1 MIAIIDYGVG
11 NIKAFGNIYKNL
23 NIPFKIAKCVQDLD
37 GITKIIL
44 PGVGAFD
51 HAMMSLQ
58 HSGMRDRLDELV
70 LEEKLPVIGIC
81 VGLQM
86 LASSSEEGVLPG
98 LDWIDGK
105 VKKFDADKL
114 TATMPLPHM
123 GWNNINIVGTDNPLL
138 KDLDQESRYYFL
150 HSYYIECKNKED
162 VIAYSE
168 YGEGFASII
177 NHKNIYGIQPH
188 PEKSHNNGITL
199 LKNFGEL

>member
-11 NIKAFGNIYKNL
+11 NIKAFENIYKKL
-23 NIPFKIAKCVQDLD
+23 NIPFKIAKNLHDLD
-37 GITKIIL
+37 EATKLIL

-51 HAMMSLQ
+51 HAMVSLQ
-58 HSGMRDRLDELV
+58 HSGMRDKLDELV
-70 LEEKLPVIGIC
+70 LEKKLPVIGIC

-86 LASSSEEGVLPG
+86 LANSSEEGALPG
-98 LDWIDGK
+98 LGWIDGK
-105 VKKFDADKL
+105 VKKFDIDKL
-114 TATMPLPHM
+114 TASRPLPHM
-123 GWNNINIVGTDNPLL
+123 GWNNINIVGDNRLL

-168 YGEGFASII
+168 YGEEFASII
-177 NHKNIYGIQPH
+177 NHENIYGIQPH